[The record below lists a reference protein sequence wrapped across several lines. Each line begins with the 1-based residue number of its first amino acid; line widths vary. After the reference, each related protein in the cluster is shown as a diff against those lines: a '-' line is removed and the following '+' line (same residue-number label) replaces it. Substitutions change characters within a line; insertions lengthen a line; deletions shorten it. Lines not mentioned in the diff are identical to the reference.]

1 MDVRRAARPA
11 PGWFFQLAYRI
22 GLTPWDGHALSP
34 ALTRLVEG
42 PDALPVGAALD
53 VGCGTGDSA
62 VYLATYGWATT
73 GIDLSAKAL
82 ERARAKARA
91 EHVWA
96 TFALADATRLS
107 TEGIGTGFSLI
118 LDSGCLHG
126 MSDEARAAY
135 AGQLG
140 AVAAPGAH
148 LLILAF
154 TPGGQFGVRGI
165 VQEDVEQ
172 LFTPGWS
179 LVAAADEDGMTIK
192 REHPA
197 RHYLLQRREM

>member
-1 MDVRRAARPA
+1 METRRAPRPA
-11 PGWFFQLAYRI
+11 PSWFFQLAYQV

-42 PDALPVGAALD
+42 PDALPVGTALD

-62 VYLATYGWATT
+62 VYLATYGWRTT
-73 GIDLSAKAL
+73 GVDISAKAL
-82 ERARAKARA
+82 RKASAKAA
-91 EHVWA
+91 TEHVWP

-107 TEGIGTGFSLI
+107 AAGIGTGFSLI

-126 MSDEARAAY
+126 MSDEARLVY
-135 AGQLG
+135 ARELT

-154 TPGGQFGVRGI
+154 TPGGHFAVRGI
-165 VQEDVEQ
+165 EHDEVEL
-172 LFTPGWS
+172 LFAPDWS
-179 LVAAADEDGMTIK
+179 LLDAADEAGMTTK

-197 RHYLLQRREM
+197 RHYLLRRTG